1 MSIPSKFMY
10 LKAEFDLLVRLSLQF
25 FCSYFDLSCLFRITL
40 LIINDKVYL
49 FENFKVCYCSEKILI
64 QPLQY
69 VKKELMSQMASAVLD
84 TLGISFTNTNVFF
97 NSHRDHQLQLYFLIF
112 EKVSESLSF
121 ITGIFYYF

>member
-1 MSIPSKFMY
+1 MSIASKFMY

-25 FCSYFDLSCLFRITL
+25 FCSYFDLFCLFRITL

-49 FENFKVCYCSEKILI
+49 FENFKVFDYSEKILI
-64 QPLQY
+64 QPLKY
-69 VKKELMSQMASAVLD
+69 LKKELISQTASAVLD
-84 TLGISFTNTNVFF
+84 TLGISFTNTSVF

-112 EKVSESLSF
+112 EKMSESLSF